1 MCGLGAGADACS
13 LLSKDNRMTSQG
25 ILGQAVALLES
36 LGWMPIMTAFM
47 IAMIALA
54 MFRYFMGRD

>member
-1 MCGLGAGADACS
+1 
-13 LLSKDNRMTSQG
+13 MTSQG